1 MVSKWADQ
9 FAQITAAYVGVMFA
23 YTIFSVVTILFSGWY
38 TNLLKPP
45 IILPLNLFVPIWLI
59 VYLFMSG
66 SLYLIW
72 RRESDIDGFRN
83 ILFYLIAIIILP
95 IVWSAIYYG
104 LHLQIVGLILLII
117 IWILT
122 VLTIKKLWNITNRS
136 GIMLIPSLVWVG
148 YLIILNSWILILNY

>member
-1 MVSKWADQ
+1 MVSKWTEN

-23 YTIFSVVTILFSGWY
+23 FVIFSVVTIFFSGWY

-45 IILPLNLFVPIWLI
+45 ITLPLNLFEPIWLI
-59 VYLFMSG
+59 VYLLMSG
-66 SLYLIW
+66 SFYLIW
-72 RRESDIDGFRN
+72 RRESDINGFRN
-83 ILFYLIAIIILP
+83 ILFYFIAIIILP

-122 VLTIKKLWNITNRS
+122 VLTIKKLWNITKRS
-136 GIMLIPSLVWVG
+136 GIMLIPSIVWVG
-148 YLIILNSWILILNY
+148 YLILLNSWILILNH